1 MKKVYVPTAV
11 DLFHYGHLSIIQEA
25 KKLGKVIVGI
35 LTDDAIESYKRLPI
49 FSYEQRKFLVEN
61 IKGVDDVVSQNTLNY
76 VPNLRKIKPD
86 YVVHGDDWRTG
97 VQKEFRQRVIDVLIE
112 WNGKLIEPKYTKG
125 ISTTDIIKRIQLMQ

>member
-1 MKKVYVPTAV
+1 MKRVYVAMAV
-11 DLFHYGHLSIIQEA
+11 DLFHYGHLNIIQEA

-61 IKGVDDVVSQNTLNY
+61 IKGVDDVVSQNTLDY

-97 VQKEFRQRVIDVLIE
+97 VQKEIRQRVIDVLTE
-112 WNGKLIEPKYTKG
+112 WNGKLIEPEYTKG

>member
-1 MKKVYVPTAV
+1 M
-11 DLFHYGHLSIIQEA
+11 SIIQEA

-61 IKGVDDVVSQNTLNY
+61 IKGVDDVVSQNTLDY

-97 VQKEFRQRVIDVLIE
+97 VQKEFRQRTLCT
-112 WNGKLIEPKYTKG
+112 NGKPTSVNKYLNLRDYPSRQKLPLSCH
-125 ISTTDIIKRIQLMQ
+125 ID

>member
-1 MKKVYVPTAV
+1 MKKVYVPMAV

-61 IKGVDDVVSQNTLNY
+61 IKGVDDVVSQNTLDY

-97 VQKEFRQRVIDVLIE
+97 VQKEIRQRVIDVLTE
-112 WNGKLIEPKYTKG
+112 WNGKLIEPEYTKG